1 MENNNEN
8 NAGYALADV
17 TDEQLA
23 EALDDLRLADVDAGP
38 LGSFVLFCENVDDT
52 LADARELLKLWQQ
65 KDRSLRFVHVMVYR
79 PYRRKG
85 LCADYI
91 VYEDHSELYVE
102 A

>member
-1 MENNNEN
+1 MENNIKK
-8 NAGYALADV
+8 NAGYSLGDV

-23 EALDDLRLADVDAGP
+23 EAAVDMRLADVDAGP
-38 LGSFVLFCENVDDT
+38 LGSFTLFCENVDDA
-52 LADARELLKLWQQ
+52 LADARELLKLWKL

-79 PYRRKG
+79 PYKKKG

-91 VYEDHSELYVE
+91 VFEDHSELYVE

>member
-1 MENNNEN
+1 MENNIKN
-8 NAGYALADV
+8 NAGYSLDDV

-23 EALDDLRLADVDAGP
+23 EAAVDMRLADVDAGP

-52 LADARELLKLWQQ
+52 LADARELLKLWKL
-65 KDRSLRFVHVMVYR
+65 KDHSLRSVHVMVYR
-79 PYRRKG
+79 PYKKKG

-91 VYEDHSELYVE
+91 VFEDHSELYVE